1 MVILGYQQ
9 VRECHIVVIACQL
22 SAERMR
28 CLSCGSH
35 ARAHG
40 WRSVDLIDLPCIGR
54 PLTLRWRKQRLRC
67 APQDCRATWTV
78 QDPRIASK
86 RCGLTTRAARW
97 CVTQVIQGRTLMG
110 IARVLHCDWHTVERA
125 VNLYGTALLQAD
137 TKRVRR
143 TRAIGLDETAF
154 LSHRGNRYH
163 GTRYVTTICDL
174 EHRTIIDIAPSRAQ
188 YDVAR
193 LLAKQSSSWRQA
205 IKYGTLDLSPIYRAV
220 CAIAIPNAQRIADPF
235 HVVKQANKRLDQVRR
250 RVQWATCGRRD
261 AKRTHFT
268 LSASACLLVRKN

>member
-1 MVILGYQQ
+1 
-9 VRECHIVVIACQL
+9 
-22 SAERMR
+22 
-28 CLSCGSH
+28 
-35 ARAHG
+35 
-40 WRSVDLIDLPCIGR
+40 
-54 PLTLRWRKQRLRC
+54 
-67 APQDCRATWTV
+67 
-78 QDPRIASK
+78 
-86 RCGLTTRAARW
+86 
-97 CVTQVIQGRTLMG
+97 MG
-110 IARVLHCDWHTVERA
+110 IVRVLHCDWHTLERA
-125 VNLYGTALLQAD
+125 VNLYSTALLQAD

-174 EHRTIIDIAPSRAQ
+174 EHRTIIDIAPSRDQ

-250 RVQWATCGRRD
+250 RVQWATCGRRRRKTGPLYTIRKRLLTGEEKLAPPAVQRIHD
-261 AKRTHFT
+261 ALQLGDPSGETMLAWRVKEAIRDLHQ
-268 LSASACLLVRKN
+268 